1 VTVEVCFE
9 KRLGGTGREGKR
21 GTGSAWA
28 RPRGGDRRRRGG
40 AWRDGC
46 QRRAAGN
53 IPRPAGTGGAIAA

>member
-1 VTVEVCFE
+1 MTVDVCFE

-40 AWRDGC
+40 GLA
-46 QRRAAGN
+46 
-53 IPRPAGTGGAIAA
+53 